1 MQDEG
6 RAMVETHLYLREDS
20 IRQSFEGLLTM
31 WRCLSLACEE
41 GLAHHGLGPAHHRI
55 LFMLGSHEG
64 LLPSTLCAKLGIT
77 KQSLGR
83 ALGEL
88 KDNALVEQREDGAD
102 KRRRPIFLT
111 AKGKDLERE
120 LFGAI
125 RAVVIQAY
133 KQVDG
138 NAVDGFRRVLRAVE
152 ALSVSH

>member
-1 MQDEG
+1 MQDG
-6 RAMVETHLYLREDS
+6 RQTMEEAHLYLREES
-20 IRQSFEGLLTM
+20 IRQSFEGLLSM

-55 LFMLGSHEG
+55 LFMLGCHEG
-64 LLPSTLCAKLGIT
+64 LLPSALCAKLGIT

-88 KDNALVEQREDGAD
+88 KAKALVEQREDHDD
-102 KRRRPIFLT
+102 KRRRPVFLT
-111 AKGKDLERE
+111 AKGQELERE

-125 RAVVIQAY
+125 RAVVTQAY

-138 NAVDGFRRVLRAVE
+138 TAVDGFRRVLRAVE
-152 ALSVSH
+152 TLGPR